1 MKHEQRS
8 PSDEQPA
15 EPQTDE
21 FVAESEL
28 DKARPKRAWLKN
40 LKRRQNGDRKPFPHR
55 STQDRVRPL
64 FLGVVGVA
72 VVIVVL
78 LGMLSTPISVKRQ
91 QQVADRRAPNLGR
104 PQSTEPATAE
114 ADKATRS
121 VTPLL
126 RAEVQSERDTQRDLV
141 TEKDLQSSPNN
152 GSSAAGTSATLAPAP
167 TAPKVLPRPASLGQI
182 EFSDG
187 PHGKRESLAEV
198 EARIARL
205 EGRNERNPK
214 TDAEAPKSPD
224 KVSLVYVQSG
234 TNQPAQRMGDAGT
247 VTTDV
252 RNNETHLLSLPAGT
266 RLLARLQSTITT
278 AVTAPVVA
286 TVEVNYER
294 QGAIVVPAGAKAFG
308 KIEQANSSGHVNV
321 AFDEIQTADGS
332 HWKIEGIS
340 QALDFGPLKGKVEG
354 RKGTARFVT
363 RTITGVGVVAAQAVG
378 LRGGFS
384 APINNSVLVR
394 DRLATNIA
402 QAGEQQVQQLALN
415 TNLAVT
421 VPASTR
427 FYVVLRKH
435 VHQDSST
442 QLREPGPDGIN
453 PLGGQARTQAELREL
468 RSLRQEFLRLMQ
480 LAGGGKHG
488 VETSNR

>member
-15 EPQTDE
+15 DPQTDDL
-21 FVAESEL
+21 VAEPEP
-28 DKARPKRAWLKN
+28 DKARPLRAWLKN
-40 LKRRQNGDRKPFPHR
+40 LKRRQDGDRKPSPHR

-91 QQVADRRAPNLGR
+91 QQVADRRTPNLGR
-104 PQSTEPATAE
+104 PQSTEPGTAE

-141 TEKDLQSSPNN
+141 TEKDLQSSPNK
-152 GSSAAGTSATLAPAP
+152 SSAAMTAIAPTPAPA
-167 TAPKVLPRPASLGQI
+167 APKPLPRPANLGQI

-214 TDAEAPKSPD
+214 TDAEPSKALD
-224 KVSLVYVQSG
+224 KGSLVYVHDGNS
-234 TNQPAQRMGDAGT
+234 QPAQRMGDATGVRAE
-247 VTTDV
+247 VT
-252 RNNETHLLSLPAGT
+252 NETPLLSLPAGT

-286 TVEVNYER
+286 TVDVNYER
-294 QGAIVVPAGAKAFG
+294 DGAIVVPAGAKAFG

-321 AFDEIQTADGS
+321 AFDEIQTVEGS
-332 HWKIEGIS
+332 RWRIEGIS
-340 QALDFGPLKGKVEG
+340 QALDFGSLKGKVEG
-354 RKGTARFVT
+354 RKGAARFVT

-378 LRGGFS
+378 LRGGFNG
-384 APINNSVLVR
+384 PINNSVLVR

-427 FYVVLRKH
+427 FYVVLRKG
-435 VHQDSST
+435 VSRD
-442 QLREPGPDGIN
+442 REDHLGQPRPDGIDST
-453 PLGGQARTQAELREL
+453 GDRAMTQAELREL
-468 RSLRQEFLRLMQ
+468 RGLRREFLRLMQ
-480 LAGGGKHG
+480 LAGGSGHG
-488 VETSNR
+488 AETSNRDR

>member
-1 MKHEQRS
+1 MKNE
-8 PSDEQPA
+8 PSDEQHP
-15 EPQTDE
+15 EPQTDDL
-21 FVAESEL
+21 VA
-28 DKARPKRAWLKN
+28 DPGPVNARPLGAWLQN
-40 LKRRQNGDRKPFPHR
+40 LKRRHDGDRKPSPRR
-55 STQDRVRPL
+55 STQDRIRPL

-78 LGMLSTPISVKRQ
+78 LGMLSTPVSVKRQ
-91 QQVADRRAPNLGR
+91 QQVADRRTPNLGR
-104 PQSTEPATAE
+104 AQSTEPATAE

-126 RAEVQSERDTQRDLV
+126 RAEVQSERGTQRDLV
-141 TEKDLQSSPNN
+141 TEKDLQSSPNSR
-152 GSSAAGTSATLAPAP
+152 SSAAGTSPTLAPAP
-167 TAPKVLPRPASLGQI
+167 TAPKTLPRPASLGQI

-205 EGRNERNPK
+205 EGRNERSPK
-214 TDAEAPKSPD
+214 TDAEAPRSLD
-224 KVSLVYVQSG
+224 KASLVYVQTG
-234 TNQPAQRMGDAGT
+234 NNRPAQRMGDAT
-247 VTTDV
+247 AV
-252 RNNETHLLSLPAGT
+252 RAEVVNETPLLSLPAGT

-294 QGAIVVPAGAKAFG
+294 DGAIVVPAGAKAFG

-321 AFDEIQTADGS
+321 AFDEIQTAEGS

-340 QALDFGPLKGKVEG
+340 QALDFGPLRGKVEG
-354 RKGTARFVT
+354 RKGMARFVT

-378 LRGGFS
+378 LRGGFNG
-384 APINNSVLVR
+384 PINNSVLVR

-415 TNLAVT
+415 TNVAVT

-427 FYVVLRKH
+427 FYVVLRKS
-435 VHQDSST
+435 VHQDQIK
-442 QLREPGPDGIN
+442 QLREPGADGIER
-453 PLGGQARTQAELREL
+453 PGGQALTQAELHEL

-480 LAGGGKHG
+480 LAGGSGHG
-488 VETSNR
+488 VETSNRDR

>member
-1 MKHEQRS
+1 MNHEQRS
-8 PSDEQPA
+8 PSHEQPA
-15 EPQTDE
+15 EPQTDDL
-21 FVAESEL
+21 VADPEPVN
-28 DKARPKRAWLKN
+28 ARPSGAWLQK
-40 LKRRQNGDRKPFPHR
+40 LRRRQDGDRKPSPHR

-91 QQVADRRAPNLGR
+91 QQVADRRTPNLGR

-114 ADKATRS
+114 ADKTTRS

-152 GSSAAGTSATLAPAP
+152 RSSAAGTSATAALAP
-167 TAPKVLPRPASLGQI
+167 TAPKGLPRPASLGQI

-205 EGRNERNPK
+205 EGRNQRNPK
-214 TDAEAPKSPD
+214 TDAEAPKSLD

-234 TNQPAQRMGDAGT
+234 NNQPSQRMGDAGT
-247 VTTDV
+247 VTAN
-252 RNNETHLLSLPAGT
+252 RGNSEMPLLGLPAGT

-286 TVEVNYER
+286 TVDVNYER
-294 QGAIVVPAGAKAFG
+294 EGAIVVPAGAKAFG
-308 KIEQANSSGHVNV
+308 KIEQANASGHVNV
-321 AFDEIQTADGS
+321 AFDEIQTAEGS

-354 RKGTARFVT
+354 RKGAARFVT
-363 RTITGVGVVAAQAVG
+363 RAITGVGVVAAQAVG
-378 LRGGFS
+378 LRGGFNG
-384 APINNSVLVR
+384 PINNSVLVR

-427 FYVVLRKH
+427 FYVVLRKS
-435 VHQDSST
+435 VHQDSSK
-442 QLREPGPDGIN
+442 QLREPGPDGIS
-453 PLGGQARTQAELREL
+453 PLGGQALTQAELREL
-468 RSLRQEFLRLMQ
+468 RSLRQEFLRLMH
-480 LAGGGKHG
+480 LAGGGG
-488 VETSNR
+488 DGPEASNR